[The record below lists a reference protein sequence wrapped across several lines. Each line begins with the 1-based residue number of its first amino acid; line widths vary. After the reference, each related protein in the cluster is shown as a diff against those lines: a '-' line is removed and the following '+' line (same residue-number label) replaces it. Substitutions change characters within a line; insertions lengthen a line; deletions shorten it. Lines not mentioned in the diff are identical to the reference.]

1 LQLNFA
7 VCGQFN
13 AKLVG
18 GALFAAEVVGSML
31 RIAMFPFRKMWA
43 LLLCSLMLFCS
54 ASVSLGQSDETLCD
68 RLAASP
74 TDLHKI
80 GSGVDFDALDAEP
93 AVRACEDAIKTSPN
107 VPRLEFQ
114 LGRALQKAGR
124 NEEAVRLYE
133 PLADIGYPT
142 AAHNLGLM
150 YISGVGVSQSF
161 ERGMELVRRAAQN
174 GLSISQF
181 QLGLWYLNG
190 FHLARDPSTAA
201 TWFQRAVEQG
211 HAGAQNELGV
221 LYQTGIGVP
230 VDPKKA
236 FELYK
241 ASAEGEN
248 TYAQYNLG
256 RMFALGVAV
265 EKDFAEAIRL
275 YEMAAEKG
283 HVQAQI
289 ELGTF
294 YENGTGV
301 PRDFS
306 KAFSIYRKLA
316 EHGNPTGQANL
327 GRLFANGL
335 GVEKNLSEAARWY
348 SMSADQGN
356 AWAQNE
362 LGLLYQN
369 GWGVE
374 KDYAKAFDLYRKAAA
389 LGNTVAQ
396 GNVGW
401 MYANGLGVTQ
411 NLVEAAKWYS
421 TAADGGN
428 AWAQAALGDLYQTGR
443 GVGQDYSKAVDLYRK
458 AAAQGDSS
466 AQLRLGWMYANG
478 FGVSRDFAEARKS
491 YLLAAENHEAA
502 AMAQLGWLYV
512 NGRGVPKDDLKA
524 YLWYHAAID
533 AGYEGAFVPM
543 GQLMTQGAFQVA
555 PDTAQNLQHGIDQAR
570 AVIASRPR
578 QYILLNRPSFVDRTD
593 WQQLTAARRKKD
605 WDADADIQYARA
617 YAISAD
623 PILSKWK
630 HIARRA
636 MEMQRGEILLEAVFW
651 LEKGADQGSP
661 DALLSLAN
669 VHITESETTQSEVQ
683 IKNVSTYP
691 LGVTH
696 SPSLSHFIGSP
707 SKAVELYEA
716 AIAKGSLAARINLAT
731 MYQLGLGVQRDTQ
744 RAFELYKSAIGTAFG
759 PQAEMGLLL
768 NSLEAQWQHEQ
779 LRKRHALTSLSVS
792 KQPQDSD
799 DVVMTSDSDFQGIV
813 VADMLGRRIFTGR
826 MSRGQQY
833 RVPSARD
840 DLVLWSDAAKDVG
853 LKIQIGSRVIQ
864 FPAEYGQGL
873 RLNRGLLKRGAIE
886 LVHDG
891 RDDYGSHLPEETL
904 RESRI
909 TIEAVTNADLYLRS
923 GDYLISEHHESL
935 RPASKFQIQNVP
947 DLELELRPRFVSP
960 GDDQQETSRVKVLV
974 DGVPVLVLSAAHEC
988 MVRLQLDPTVLTSEK
1003 RVMSD
1008 PEDCSDWEEQSPP
1021 RSLLVAESGKPSAS
1035 VQRLPDES
1043 IPKRSGGVRTVRGAL
1058 HVNEGISLLSL
1069 VMGGRWDEV
1078 LRAAKIIVD
1087 WHMRDDGP
1095 NSFETIRAELELC
1108 DAEVQTGDTDS
1119 ARRRLDDIMDRANKI
1134 GSIPIQTQI
1143 DFDERF
1149 GHLLTKLGRFG
1160 EAERFLFL
1168 AMALREE
1175 QSQLDSKRAMLSPDL
1190 NDLVEVNEGLGSL
1203 DNALMY
1209 LLLNQ
1214 MSARG
1219 GAAESS
1225 DSFQREIAPGFL
1237 VQLIDL
1243 LRRTGRDESA
1253 EALLPVAHREAKR
1266 DIVRDEP
1273 EPLQF
1278 PLNLSVFEQTFGP
1291 VDYSELIA
1299 GDLGYLAQVYSWMGR
1314 HQEALPL
1321 LEQLV
1326 TTERNIYG
1334 AKNPRSVVALARVA
1348 REYKSIG
1355 NVDKAR
1361 FLAKESFNSALE
1373 FAEERRYWAQTAQ
1386 SASQALSIP
1395 AFALLEANYAD
1406 GSARDT
1412 LLTEQSFEVVQR
1424 LQNSSAA
1431 LALQAVA
1438 IRLGEGDAHV
1448 QEIVRRRQDL
1458 SLELTRLDATLVASS
1473 GVQLQGQSEQKEEI
1487 KRKLEQVE
1495 ALLREIESALPPKLQ
1510 SVDELGLARTVSY
1523 EDLRQD
1529 LRSNEAL
1536 LTFSLSDDVTYL
1548 FVATTERL
1556 QWFRIELGA
1565 YSIGQLVST
1574 LRCGLDYSGAWQ
1586 GEGSRCS
1593 DLVKVTYGPLDH
1605 ERGRPLPFD
1614 LTRGYELYKALFGQ
1628 AEGLIEGKH
1637 LLIVPSGPL
1646 TQLPFQALVTDPPK
1660 TRIPTSSSGYRDVAW
1675 LIRKHAVTV
1684 LPAVSSLAALRGSA
1698 KHSRATE
1705 AYIGFGNPLLDGD
1718 PSRFPDDAV
1727 RAKLAREKR
1736 CNRTLRER
1744 VASLLDLHG
1753 APGLVARGANGLA
1766 AVADIRR
1773 QMPLPE
1779 TVDELCDVA
1788 HNLGVYP
1795 AAHVYIG
1802 AEATETQVKK
1812 LSDDGTLAKHRIVH
1826 FATHGVLA
1834 GQLSSMTEPGLIL
1847 TPPSNSDETDDG
1859 YLSAS
1864 EIAALKLDADWV
1876 ILSACNTA
1884 AGDGSGAE
1892 ALSGLARAFFYA
1904 GARSLLVSHWEVA
1917 SDATVKLITKT
1928 VALLNVKLGR
1938 AEALR
1943 RSMLSMIST
1952 GSEYEA
1958 HPAFWAPFVLVGEG
1972 GVGR

>member
-1 LQLNFA
+1 
-7 VCGQFN
+7 
-13 AKLVG
+13 
-18 GALFAAEVVGSML
+18 MP
-31 RIAMFPFRKMWA
+31 RIAMYPFRKVWA

-54 ASVSLGQSDETLCD
+54 ASISLGQSDETLCD

-80 GSGVDFDALDAEP
+80 GSGIEFDALDAEL

-133 PLADIGYPT
+133 PLADIGYT
-142 AAHNLGLM
+142 SAAYNLGLM
-150 YISGVGVSQSF
+150 YIRGAGVTQSF
-161 ERGMELVRRAAQN
+161 EQGMELVRRAAQN

-190 FHLARDPSTAA
+190 FHLAKDPSIAA
-201 TWFQRAVEQG
+201 TWFQRAAEQG
-211 HAGAQNELGV
+211 HAGAQNELGI
-221 LYQTGIGVP
+221 LYQTGVGVP
-230 VDPKKA
+230 IDPKKA

-241 ASAEGEN
+241 ASAEREN
-248 TYAQYNLG
+248 VNAQYNIG
-256 RMFALGVAV
+256 RMYALGIGVP
-265 EKDFAEAIRL
+265 KDYAEAIKL

-301 PRDFS
+301 PRDLS
-306 KAFSIYRKLA
+306 KAFSIYRRLA
-316 EHGNPTGQANL
+316 EQGSPTGQANL

-348 SMSADQGN
+348 GMAADQGN

-362 LGLLYQN
+362 LGALYQN
-369 GWGVE
+369 GRGVE
-374 KDYAKAFDLYRKAAA
+374 KNYSRALDLYRKAAA
-389 LGNTVAQ
+389 LGHVVAQ
-396 GNVGW
+396 ANVGW

-428 AWAQAALGDLYQTGR
+428 AWAQAALGEFYQNGR
-443 GVGQDYSKAVDLYRK
+443 GLGQDYVKAVDLYRK
-458 AAAQGDSS
+458 AAAQGNSS

-478 FGVSRDFAEARKS
+478 LGVSQDFTEAKKS

-502 AMAQLGWLYV
+502 AMAQLGWLYAK
-512 NGRGVPKDDLKA
+512 GSGVPKDDLKA

-533 AGYEGAFVPM
+533 AGYEGAFVQM
-543 GQLMTQGAFQVA
+543 GQLMSQGAFQVA
-555 PDTAQNLQHGIDQAR
+555 PDTAQSLQHGIDQAQ

-578 QYILLNRPSFVDRTD
+578 RYILINRPSFVDRSD
-593 WQQLTAARRKKD
+593 WQQLTAARRAYRDATEKNED
-605 WDADADIQYARA
+605 TDRIWDNSLSYARA

-623 PILSKWK
+623 PMLSRWK
-630 HIARRA
+630 HLARRA
-636 MEMQRGEILLEAVFW
+636 MEMQSGEILLEADSW
-651 LEKGADQGSP
+651 LEKGVDQGSP

-669 VHITESETTQSEVQ
+669 FHITESKISP
-683 IKNVSTYP
+683 IIPVSTYP
-691 LGVTH
+691 LGVTR
-696 SPSLSHFIGSP
+696 SPSSSRFIGSP
-707 SKAVELYEA
+707 SQAVELYEA

-731 MYQLGLGVQRDTQ
+731 MYQLGQDIQRDTQ
-744 RAFELYKSAIGTAFG
+744 RAFELYKSAIGTAFA
-759 PQAEMGLLL
+759 PQAELGLLL

-779 LRKRHALTSLSVS
+779 LRKRQALTAISLSKS
-792 KQPQDSD
+792 LQDND
-799 DVVMTSDSDFQGIV
+799 DIILISDSDNQMIV
-813 VADMLGRRIFTGR
+813 VADTLGRRMFSGR

-833 RVPSARD
+833 HVPNARD
-840 DLVLWSDAAKDVG
+840 DLILWSDVPKG

-864 FPAEYGQGL
+864 FPTEGTQGL
-873 RLNRGLLKRGAIE
+873 RLNRGLLKRGE
-886 LVHDG
+886 VQLVHDG
-891 RDDYGSHLPEETL
+891 RHTYGSHLPEETL
-904 RESRI
+904 SESRI
-909 TIEAVTNADLYLRS
+909 TIEAVTDADLYIRS
-923 GDYLISEHHESL
+923 DGYLISEHESL
-935 RPASKFQIQNVP
+935 IEGFKLQIQNVP
-947 DLELELRPRFVSP
+947 DLELELRPRFVS
-960 GDDQQETSRVKVLV
+960 DDRQQTSRVKVLV

-988 MVRLQLDPTVLTSEK
+988 MVRLQLDPTLLMSEK
-1003 RVMSD
+1003 RVISD
-1008 PEDCSDWEEQSPP
+1008 PEDCGDWEEQSPP
-1021 RSLLVAESGKPSAS
+1021 RSLLVAESGQPSAS

-1043 IPKRSGGVRTVRGAL
+1043 IPKRSGGVRAVRGFL
-1058 HVNEGISLLSL
+1058 HLNEGIALMSLKL
-1069 VMGGRWDEV
+1069 GQRWDEV

-1087 WHMRDDGP
+1087 WYMRDFGP
-1095 NSFETIRAELELC
+1095 NSFETIGAELELC
-1108 DAEVQTGDTDS
+1108 DAEVRTGNTDS
-1119 ARRRLDDIMDRANKI
+1119 ARRRLDDIMDRADKI
-1134 GSIPIQTQI
+1134 GSIPIRTQI

-1168 AMALREE
+1168 AVGLREE
-1175 QSQLDSKRAMLSPDL
+1175 QSQIDNKLAALSSDFQ
-1190 NDLVEVNEGLGSL
+1190 DLVDVNEGLGRL

-1209 LLLNQ
+1209 LLLALMNE
-1214 MSARG
+1214 RG
-1219 GAAESS
+1219 VAAESS
-1225 DSFQREIAPGFL
+1225 DSFQSDIAPGFL
-1237 VQLIDL
+1237 VHVIDL
-1243 LRRTGRDESA
+1243 LRRTGRNESA
-1253 EALLPVAHREAKR
+1253 QALLPIAHREAKR

-1278 PLNLSVFEQTFGP
+1278 PLNLSVFEQTWGP

-1334 AKNPRSVVALARVA
+1334 AKNPRSAVALARVA

-1355 NVDKAR
+1355 NIDKAR
-1361 FLAKESFNSALE
+1361 LLAKESFNSALE
-1373 FAEERRYWAQTAQ
+1373 FAEERRYWQQTAQ
-1386 SASQALSIP
+1386 NAAQALSIP

-1406 GSARDT
+1406 GSARDAP
-1412 LLTEQSFEVVQR
+1412 LTEQSFEVVQR

-1438 IRLGEGDAHV
+1438 TRFGEGDAHV
-1448 QEIVRRRQDL
+1448 QEIVRKRQDL
-1458 SLELTRLDATLVASS
+1458 SLELTRLDAILLASA
-1473 GVQLQGQSEQKEEI
+1473 GVQLQGESQQKEEI
-1487 KRKLEQVE
+1487 KRKLERTE
-1495 ALLREIESALPPKLQ
+1495 ALLREIQSALPPKLR

-1523 EDLRQD
+1523 EGLRHV
-1529 LRSNEAL
+1529 LRSDEAL

-1565 YSIGQLVST
+1565 YSIRQLVST
-1574 LRCGLDYSGAWQ
+1574 LRCGLDYSGAWE

-1605 ERGRPLPFD
+1605 ERGKPLPFD
-1614 LTRGYELYKALFGQ
+1614 LTRAYELYKALFGQ

-1637 LLIVPSGPL
+1637 LFIVASGPL
-1646 TQLPFQALVTDPPK
+1646 AQLPFQALVTDPPK
-1660 TRIPTSSSGYRDVAW
+1660 AGIPTSFSGYRDVAW

-1705 AYIGFGNPLLDGD
+1705 AFVGFGNPLLEGD
-1718 PSRFPDDAV
+1718 PSRYPDDAV
-1727 RAKLAREKR
+1727 RAKLAREKK
-1736 CNRTLRER
+1736 CNPTLRER

-1753 APGLVARGANGLA
+1753 GAELVARGANGLA

-1779 TVDELCDVA
+1779 TADELCDVA
-1788 HNLGVYP
+1788 HNLGVNP
-1795 AAHVYIG
+1795 ATHLYIG
-1802 AEATETQVKK
+1802 AEATEAEVRK
-1812 LSDDGTLAKHRIVH
+1812 LSDDGTLAKYRIIH

-1847 TPPSNSDETDDG
+1847 TPPNTSDETDDG

-1884 AGDGSGAE
+1884 AGDGSDAE

-1904 GARSLLVSHWEVA
+1904 GARSLLVSHWAVA
-1917 SDATVKLITKT
+1917 SDTTVKLITKT
-1928 VALLNVKLGR
+1928 VALLNIKLGR

-1943 RSMLSMIST
+1943 RSMLSLIRT

-1972 GVGR
+1972 GAAR